1 MCTGQLRKNA
11 LKYVKMQLAQLIK
24 KQWKLLEKK
33 SIKKEKKL
41 LKIHSTNI
49 FDWIDNNAE
58 PNCFKPIKDHK

>member
-11 LKYVKMQLAQLIK
+11 LKYVNMILAQLIK

-49 FDWIDNNAE
+49 FGWIDNNAE
-58 PNCFKPIKDHK
+58 PNCLKPIKDHK

>member
-1 MCTGQLRKNA
+1 
-11 LKYVKMQLAQLIK
+11 MQLAQLIK

-49 FDWIDNNAE
+49 FSWIDNNAE
-58 PNCFKPIKDHK
+58 PNCLKPIKDHK

>member
-1 MCTGQLRKNA
+1 MI
-11 LKYVKMQLAQLIK
+11 LAQLIK

-49 FDWIDNNAE
+49 IGWIDNNAE